1 MKASASCIKVFRDGR
16 ISDMES
22 MELKPMRD
30 EAWELMLS
38 RQRTIFPFWYQVLW
52 SLWLVVVFGACVG
65 INVYEMVLGKNFI
78 LAAVACGF
86 NGGAVIM
93 WITFTAINFTRY
105 KPEGYE
111 VKGGGRVV
119 SYFYIEQIQ
128 QFLSEL
134 SVYPQLCISCMLLL
148 TT

>member
-38 RQRTIFPFWYQVLW
+38 RQRTIFPFWFQVLW
-52 SLWLVVVFGACVG
+52 SIWLVIVFGACVG
-65 INVYEMVLGKNFI
+65 INVYDIVLGKNFI

-86 NGGAVIM
+86 NGGAVIYVDH
-93 WITFTAINFTRY
+93 IHSH
-105 KPEGYE
+105 KLHE
-111 VKGGGRVV
+111 V
-119 SYFYIEQIQ
+119 Q
-128 QFLSEL
+128 
-134 SVYPQLCISCMLLL
+134 
-148 TT
+148 T